1 MKNSDL
7 KEVFPG
13 VYSFGNSFLTKNLVP
28 GKTVY
33 GEKLFL
39 IDGIEYRR
47 WDKFRSKLASAMVSG
62 LKTWPFK
69 SDSTVL
75 YLGASTGTTV
85 SHVSDI
91 VRDGIIFAVE
101 ISAYVGK
108 KLIGL
113 SEIRGNIVPII
124 EDANKTEKYS
134 DIGTVDV
141 IYEDVA
147 TPFQSEILL
156 KNGRKFLPKG
166 GIAMFAVKSQSIDVV
181 ADPEETFKKVESQI
195 SNDFEVIEEIDI
207 SRYHK
212 DHIFL
217 VLRKK

>member
-1 MKNSDL
+1 MASLNL
-7 KEVFPG
+7 REIFQG
-13 VYSFGNSFLTKNLVP
+13 VYVFGNSLLTRNLVP
-28 GKTVY
+28 GRNVY
-33 GEKLFL
+33 GEKLFS
-39 IDGIEYRR
+39 IEGINYRR

-69 SDSTVL
+69 LDSKVL

-101 ISAYVGK
+101 ISPYVGK
-108 KLIGL
+108 KLIDL
-113 SEIRGNIVPII
+113 SKLRDNIIPII
-124 EDANKTEKYS
+124 EDANKPEKYL
-134 DIGTVDV
+134 DIESADV
-141 IYEDVA
+141 LYEDVA

-156 KNGRKFLPKG
+156 KNARKFLVKG
-166 GIAMFAVKSQSIDVV
+166 GIVMFAVKSQSIDVV
-181 ADPEETFKKVESQI
+181 MDPKETFKKVESEI
-195 SNDFEVIEEIDI
+195 SSDFEILERIDI
-207 SRYHK
+207 SKYHK